1 MKQYFLVV
9 STALLI
15 LFLMFV
21 LAPMLFSAKND
32 LAVLA
37 SIVILL
43 FVVPSIA
50 VFSIKKYKTW
60 SVKK

>member
-9 STALLI
+9 STVLLI

-21 LAPMLFSAKND
+21 VAPMLFSAKND
-32 LAVLA
+32 LAVFA
-37 SIVILL
+37 SLFILL

-50 VFSIKKYKTW
+50 VFSVKKYKTW